1 MDAVSYQVFFNKSRM
16 QRRHKLRYRADDDT
30 DPRSARVRLC
40 KCEVRL
46 QHVPELRQ
54 QIPQPGHC
62 GEFVDSFELRFFLAQ
77 ASVINEVWQVGCHRP
92 RIIGL
97 VTTPVKNESGA
108 SHCF

>member
-77 ASVINEVWQVGCHRP
+77 ASVINEAWQVGCHRP

-97 VTTPVKNESGA
+97 VTTPVKNDL
-108 SHCF
+108 HLIHF